1 MLSNERTWTE
11 VLRALAFQAILVLL
25 EDLRE
30 LALIDRILALEL
42 LLNLLVRHVELQG
55 VVLALPAL
63 HL

>member
-1 MLSNERTWTE
+1 M
-11 VLRALAFQAILVLL
+11 RALAFQSILVLL